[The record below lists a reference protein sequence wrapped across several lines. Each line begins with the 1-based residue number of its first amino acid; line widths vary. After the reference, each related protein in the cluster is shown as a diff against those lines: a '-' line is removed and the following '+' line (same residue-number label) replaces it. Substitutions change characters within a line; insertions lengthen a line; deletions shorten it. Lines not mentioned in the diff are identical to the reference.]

1 MRRRRDRSAVATTT
15 DSGATTESTGSSDLI
30 VSTEPGG
37 VVVQGSASGIRRFA
51 GRLREVV
58 EHLDVAEAGAVLATV
73 REGIDRISA
82 AAADGS
88 KPLYFE
94 FSPKSLK
101 LLEQHGAIPTTDGFF
116 RSMVHDGSQFAGNV
130 DWKPVTP
137 GPELVQLQ
145 SAAVGLAL
153 QASLK
158 ELADAVQRV
167 EDKVDHLTD
176 RIRAVQVGEI
186 VAHHRVLDELI
197 DASDDGHPMSSTDW
211 STIEHLRTEIVRN
224 IDGLR
229 VLLRTSA
236 SHADGGWSA
245 TSRAAAAHKLLA
257 VEFVETLGLLAV
269 SERNLAAW
277 HRLRVER
284 VERSEPEHLE
294 RTIGRVESDLALHRA
309 EDQRL
314 VDDLTGF
321 IDRLA
326 SPNGLEGLELWKRNQ
341 LARDTRELR
350 RSIDEFAAMRVL
362 DVDTG
367 RRRELP
373 TTWQSMVVA
382 KDRGLEGAGWVR
394 DFVTRRDRR
403 PDVEQPSLSEQREP
417 TTSGED
423 PESAE

>member
-1 MRRRRDRSAVATTT
+1 M
-15 DSGATTESTGSSDLI
+15 
-30 VSTEPGG
+30 
-37 VVVQGSASGIRRFA
+37 QGSATGIQRFA
-51 GRLREVV
+51 DRLREVV
-58 EHLDVAEAGAVLATV
+58 QNVDITEAGAALTAV
-73 REGIDRISA
+73 REGIEQVRA
-82 AAADGS
+82 AAGDGS

-94 FSPKSLK
+94 FSPKSLE
-101 LLEQHGAIPTTDGFF
+101 LLKQHGAIPATDGFF
-116 RSMVHDGSQFAGNV
+116 RSMVHDGVQFAGNI
-130 DWKPVTP
+130 DWKPVVP
-137 GPELVQLQ
+137 GPELMQLQ
-145 SAAVGLAL
+145 TAAVGLAL

-186 VAHHRVLDELI
+186 IAHHRVLDELV
-197 DASDDGHPMSSTDW
+197 DASDDGHPMSATDW
-211 STIEHLRTEIVRN
+211 SSIEHLRTEIVRN

-245 TSRAAAAHKLLA
+245 TSRASAAHKLLD

-269 SERNLAAW
+269 SERNLAGW

-284 VERSEPEHLE
+284 VERAEPEHLE
-294 RTIGRVESDLALHRA
+294 RTLARVESDLALHRA

-341 LARDTRELR
+341 LARDTTELR
-350 RSIDEFAAMRVL
+350 GSIDQFAAMRVL
-362 DVDTG
+362 DVDTDH
-367 RRRELP
+367 RRELP
-373 TTWQSMVVA
+373 TTWESVLVA
-382 KDRGLEGAGWVR
+382 KDRGLEGAGRVR
-394 DFVTRRDRR
+394 DFVTRRGRR
-403 PDVEQPSLSEQREP
+403 PDDELPSISEQR
-417 TTSGED
+417 
-423 PESAE
+423 

>member
-1 MRRRRDRSAVATTT
+1 M
-15 DSGATTESTGSSDLI
+15 
-30 VSTEPGG
+30 
-37 VVVQGSASGIRRFA
+37 
-51 GRLREVV
+51 
-58 EHLDVAEAGAVLATV
+58 LANV

-130 DWKPVTP
+130 DWKRSRRAPNSCNCSPPPSGRPASVTE
-137 GPELVQLQ
+137 GTRRRR
-145 SAAVGLAL
+145 SASRRQGRPSHRSHPSGAG
-153 QASLK
+153 
-158 ELADAVQRV
+158 RR
-167 EDKVDHLTD
+167 D
-176 RIRAVQVGEI
+176 RRPPPCP
-186 VAHHRVLDELI
+186 DELI

-211 STIEHLRTEIVRN
+211 SSIEHLRTEIV
-224 IDGLR
+224 
-229 VLLRTSA
+229 
-236 SHADGGWSA
+236 A
-245 TSRAAAAHKLLA
+245 TSTASACSCAPRRHTLTAGGRRRA
-257 VEFVETLGLLAV
+257 EPRRPTSCSPSSSSRPWPPRR

-277 HRLRVER
+277 HRLRVQR

-321 IDRLA
+321 IDGLA

-350 RSIDEFAAMRVL
+350 RSIDDFAASVRRTSTPAAVENCPPRGRAWSWRRTAASRV
-362 DVDTG
+362 
-367 RRRELP
+367 
-373 TTWQSMVVA
+373 
-382 KDRGLEGAGWVR
+382 
-394 DFVTRRDRR
+394 
-403 PDVEQPSLSEQREP
+403 PDGCAIS
-417 TTSGED
+417 
-423 PESAE
+423 